1 MKRSIAKLSLSRMS
15 AQVAVGLVTAISV
28 ALVATVLVPGFRLAN
43 MLADNAAAIK
53 FVGEQR
59 RFPHAIESAAEAV
72 QDRLNSRGYVDA
84 PLDQLRTD
92 VDALS
97 TSLQAMSQAQS
108 NGWFG
113 ASNNTAALA
122 DPAVKPHVD
131 ALRSAWEGYRNQLTP
146 MIQYHGLPYSD
157 NESSG
162 TSLNAAG
169 RLLLADTTG
178 AIHAGHKVIPQID
191 AELGK
196 IGQQLQ
202 TANARATAELRLVM
216 FIGLSIATVL
226 VVLVVMLQI
235 ARLRQDKIV
244 KDARSQTENI
254 FRTVKEGLFL
264 LDKNLTIGTAHS
276 AAMNE
281 LFKRDDIAGLSFEK
295 LLANIV
301 PEKTLKTAMKYVN
314 VLWSERTKENLI
326 KSINPLGEVEVRFET
341 DSGTVATQYL
351 EFDFHRVRTGDEISH
366 VLVSVSDVSARVA
379 LANELKDSQERTQA
393 QIDTLLSLLQ
403 VDPAQLSSFLNDSD
417 ASMKMINAI
426 LREPAR
432 EESAFKK
439 KLDSIFRQVHSI
451 KGESSALG
459 LTSIE
464 SRAHSFEEDLQV
476 LREKRTGL
484 SGNDFLPLIVKLDD
498 LLTHMQS
505 IRDLVSRLSR
515 LQLVTR
521 EPANSATPAPATAD
535 PLLSGNDMVPMLEQ
549 LTERVAAENSRA
561 ARLECVGLAELPAAY
576 RRMVKD
582 ISVQA
587 IRNAVVHGIEPPVA
601 RTSAGKS
608 ECGSIRIQLQSI
620 DEGGYKLTLE
630 DDGQGLQTERIIA
643 TAKERGLI
651 SAEEASTVDNRLMV
665 KLLFRAGFSTA
676 TETTTDAGRGV
687 GMNAIADLV
696 QSAGGRISVATA
708 PGRYTRLTITLPALQ
723 QDDTDTE
730 AA

>member
-1 MKRSIAKLSLSRMS
+1 MS